1 MDDEIRKSTRDAVNR
16 LKSVSI
22 EHIDFDDMDPIA
34 KMMLMAVI
42 HEGQKIRDDIA
53 AIPQKIVERYCADF
67 VPYEKVEAMPAI
79 AVLHL
84 PFKPRNIVDTVNV
97 GSGASFMYKNK
108 ESKLQLNYLP
118 LFPTQLLPHNSMFVL
133 SHTRMS
139 HNDNSEPVVME
150 PANRVWVGIV
160 TDVQIETL
168 KGLSFFIRGTR
179 GVLPANVAV
188 VTPDG
193 MEHDLDI
200 STMQEME
207 NIGLLEPFDAQQ
219 SSGQFFAFAERWKEQ
234 LLNMDDA
241 AIMYITDDSSN
252 RDFFKPQA
260 YPKVFQQWLEDE
272 ALDQF
277 QPNTLWLK
285 LDFPKGYVVPD
296 DISITINVLPVVNV
310 EVSHV
315 TLTQT
320 VPIAKLQK
328 TDNSFFLRVLETS
341 TASHRQGFNMTTDDI
356 IIRDFEAS
364 RYNNGD
370 LYRDVRMLFNRF
382 LDDYYAFTE
391 YNGIKDGEVLRH
403 LREIVNRLGKGVGM
417 QNDTFRFDSGTY
429 VMRSISQEDQA
440 TSTKVTFMTTHGETG
455 NTPQTG
461 ETMENRKLPAIMQ
474 KVDIIV
480 AASGGRDKASAD
492 ARYELLRYYALTN
505 DRLYTRMD
513 VDAFLRKEVMLAFGS
528 EEYHR
533 IAIRMKIEGAG
544 GQRAIQRGLYITLE
558 FKDKINYE
566 QACRLNFDTLM
577 QQRISNLS
585 CIAMPIIV
593 KLVNL
598 EG

>member
-1 MDDEIRKSTRDAVNR
+1 MDDEIRKSTREAVNR

-22 EHIDFDDMDPIA
+22 ENIDFDNMDPVA

-53 AIPQKIVERYCADF
+53 AIPQKVVERYCADF

-79 AVLHL
+79 AVLHMT
-84 PFKPRNIVDTVNV
+84 FKPRNTSDSVNV
-97 GSGASFMYKNK
+97 GSGVSFTYKNK
-108 ESKLQLNYLP
+108 GSKLQLNYLP
-118 LFPTQLLPHNSMFVL
+118 LFPTQLLPYSSLFLL

-139 HNDNSEPVVME
+139 HDDISEPVAMG

-160 TDVQIETL
+160 TDMQIETL
-168 KGLSFFIRGTR
+168 KGLSFFIKGTH
-179 GVLPANVAV
+179 GVLPEHVAIAAADA
-188 VTPDG
+188 T
-193 MEHDLDI
+193 EHDLEI
-200 STMQEME
+200 ATMREME

-219 SSGQFFAFAERWKEQ
+219 SSGQFFAIAERWKEQ

-241 AIMYITDDSSN
+241 AIMYITDDTCN
-252 RDFFKPQA
+252 RDIFKPHA
-260 YPKVFQQWLEDE
+260 YPKAFQQWLEDE
-272 ALDQF
+272 ALDQMK
-277 QPNTLWLK
+277 PNTLWLQ

-296 DISITINVLPVVNV
+296 DISISINVLPVTNV

-315 TLTQT
+315 MLTQT

-328 TDNSFFLRVLETS
+328 ADNSFFLRVLETS
-341 TASHRQGFNMTTDDI
+341 TASHRQGFDMTTDEV
-356 IIRDFEAS
+356 IIRDFDAS

-403 LREIVNRLGKGVGM
+403 LREIVNRLGKGVGL

-440 TSTKVTFMTTHGETG
+440 TSTKVTFMTTQGQIG

-461 ETMENRKLPAIMQ
+461 ETMENRRLPAIMQ
-474 KVDIIV
+474 KVDIVV
-480 AASGGRDKASAD
+480 AASGGRDKASID

-513 VDAFLRKEVMLAFGS
+513 VDAFLRKEVMLAFGP

-533 IAIRMKIEGAG
+533 IIIRMKIEGAG

-558 FKDKINYE
+558 FKDKTNYE
-566 QACRLNFDTLM
+566 QACRLNFDTLL
-577 QQRISNLS
+577 QQRITNLA